1 MDAKEAVREAR
12 EIAVLINDGRIAL
25 IGERYGEAKRQA
37 AYAYQFIV
45 EIMPIWRKKVAGY
58 KKKKGAKEAWR
69 KKLAAQ
75 VAAMISPDER
85 AAVVAERA

>member
-1 MDAKEAVREAR
+1 
-12 EIAVLINDGRIAL
+12 
-25 IGERYGEAKRQA
+25 
-37 AYAYQFIV
+37 
-45 EIMPIWRKKVAGY
+45 MPIWRKKVAGY
-58 KKKKGAKEAWR
+58 KKKKGAKEALR